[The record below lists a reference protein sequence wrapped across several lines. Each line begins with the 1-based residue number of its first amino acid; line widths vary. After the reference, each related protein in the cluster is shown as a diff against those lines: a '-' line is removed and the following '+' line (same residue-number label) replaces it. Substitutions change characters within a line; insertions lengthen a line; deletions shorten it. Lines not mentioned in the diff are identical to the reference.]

1 MDSTERVQSQAQA
14 IAEEV
19 LRTIYGD
26 DYKGCTV
33 SPHQIAAII
42 QNGLER
48 HQGSEGELMGLYEK
62 VIEAV
67 DLLSKPPEISKVT
80 DPAELRVLLSERL
93 DAIHTVTQKT
103 RATAARTSKRTHS
116 TED

>member
-1 MDSTERVQSQAQA
+1 MDSAARSQSQAQA
-14 IAEEV
+14 IAEDV

-26 DYKGCTV
+26 DYKGCTA
-33 SPHQIAAII
+33 SPDQIAAII
-42 QNGLER
+42 QTGLQR
-48 HQGSEGELMGLYEK
+48 HQGSEGELLGLYEK

-67 DLLSKPPEISKVT
+67 DLLSKPPEISKIT

-103 RATAARTSKRTHS
+103 RNTATRAGNRTSS
-116 TED
+116 SD